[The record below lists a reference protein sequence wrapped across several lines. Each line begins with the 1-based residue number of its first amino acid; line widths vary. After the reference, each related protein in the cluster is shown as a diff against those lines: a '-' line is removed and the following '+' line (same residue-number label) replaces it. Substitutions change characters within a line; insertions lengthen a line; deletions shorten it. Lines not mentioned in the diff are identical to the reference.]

1 MNVMGRNYGICEY
14 SKKQIIE
21 MCKEIDISQL
31 YNLDAVNYLSAVK
44 EDTEL
49 CNEVVAEWVLKNI
62 KKIKKIKMFI
72 SNKSYF
78 VSSHNG
84 ILTSNERL
92 NPSNREEEILAKN
105 MHRRYYE
112 PIGEIIDYQIPL
124 KDYLKENKDSHLGKI
139 DLLSVNENTKK
150 IHIIELKK
158 FGSKETMLRCILE
171 GLTYYYNLNKSKLKE
186 DYAWKF
192 RKEIKEGLRED
203 ISDYDFVVTPLVF
216 KESQAFVEMMEM
228 HNGYR
233 DNLQKL
239 MDSLGNIIELY
250 YLDGKDE
257 KAICHHFSEIWDYS

>member
-1 MNVMGRNYGICEY
+1 MGRDYDICEY
-14 SKKQIIE
+14 SKKKIIE
-21 MCKEIDISQL
+21 MCEKTDISQL
-31 YNLDAVNYLSAVK
+31 YNLKAVNYLSAVK

-49 CNEVVAEWVLKNI
+49 CNEVVAEWVLKNV
-62 KKIKKIKMFI
+62 KKIKKIKMFTR
-72 SNKSYF
+72 NKSYF
-78 VSSHNG
+78 VAGHNG

-92 NPSNREEEILAKN
+92 NPSNREEEILAKK

-124 KDYLKENKDSHLGKI
+124 KDYLKENKDCHLGKI

-158 FGSKETMLRCILE
+158 YGSNETMLRCILE
-171 GLTYYYNLNKSKLKE
+171 GLTYYHNLNQSKLKE

-203 ISDYDFVVTPLVF
+203 ISDYVFVVTPLVF

-228 HNGYR
+228 YNGYR
-233 DNLQKL
+233 DNLQRL
-239 MDSLGNIIELY
+239 MDSLENIIEPC
-250 YLDGKDE
+250 YLDGTDRD
-257 KAICHHFSEIWDYS
+257 AICCRFLKS